1 MNDVLRAILVDDE
14 PLARDELAFLLSEL
28 GDVEVIG
35 QAGDAQ
41 EAIKLADREE
51 PQLAF
56 VDLRMPGPDGIALAQ
71 ALKRRHPALQV
82 VVVSA
87 HDDAAL
93 RAFEAQVLDYVLKPV
108 RLERLRSAV
117 GRARMSLNATADT
130 GRMSSPPSR
139 THTQPPLS
147 GRESHLNLSEA
158 ARAPFLERLAVRR
171 GGVYMVLELSDVI
184 YFEMKDEL
192 VWAVTASDRVALDLT
207 MTNLEQRLPDGSFFR
222 SHRGALVRIDKIRA
236 MEPAGAGTYELVM
249 DHPDAPRVPLA
260 RERARMLKEI
270 IPFAG

>member
-1 MNDVLRAILVDDE
+1 MKDSIRAIVVDDE
-14 PLARDELAFLLSEL
+14 PLARDELVFLLGEV
-28 GDVEVIG
+28 GGVEVVA

-41 EAIKLADREE
+41 EALKVAEREE

-56 VDLRMPGPDGIALAQ
+56 VDLRMPGPDGIALAE
-71 ALKRRHPALQV
+71 ALKRRLPSMEV

-93 RAFEAQVLDYVLKPV
+93 RAFEAKVLDYVLKPV
-108 RLERLRSAV
+108 RLDRLRAAIE
-117 GRARMSLNATADT
+117 RAEQAIGVARTSQAT
-130 GRMSSPPSR
+130 
-139 THTQPPLS
+139 
-147 GRESHLNLSEA
+147 RESH
-158 ARAPFLERLAVRR
+158 LERLAVRR
-171 GGVYMVLELSDVI
+171 GGVYMVLELADVI

-192 VWAVTASDRVALDLT
+192 VWAVTATDRVALDLT
-207 MTNLEQRLPDGSFFR
+207 MTNLEQRLPEATFFR

-249 DHPDAPRVPLA
+249 DHPEAPRVPLA
-260 RERARMLKEI
+260 RERARLLKER

>member
-1 MNDVLRAILVDDE
+1 MNDTLRTILVDDE

-28 GDVEVIG
+28 GGVEVVG
-35 QAGDAQ
+35 QAGDAS
-41 EAIKLADREE
+41 EALKLAERED

-56 VDLRMPGPDGIALAQ
+56 VDLRMPGPADGIALAQ
-71 ALKRRHPALQV
+71 LLKLRHPQLQV

-108 RLERLRSAV
+108 RLERLQATV
-117 GRARMSLNATADT
+117 ERARQHIA
-130 GRMSSPPSR
+130 PSR
-139 THTQPPLS
+139 SSNPQPQATS
-147 GRESHLNLSEA
+147 KD
-158 ARAPFLERLAVRR
+158 APLERLAVRR
-171 GGVYMVLELSDVI
+171 GGVYVVLELSDVI

-192 VWAVTASDRVALDLT
+192 VWAVTANDRVALDLT
-207 MTNLEQRLPDGSFFR
+207 MTTLEQRLPDGAFFR
-222 SHRGALVRIDKIRA
+222 SHRGALARIDKIRA

-260 RERARMLKEI
+260 RERARLLKEL

>member
-1 MNDVLRAILVDDE
+1 MSETLRTILVDDE
-14 PLARDELAFLLSEL
+14 PLARDELAFLLGEL
-28 GDVEVIG
+28 GGIEVVG
-35 QAGDAQ
+35 QAGDAA
-41 EAIKLADREE
+41 EALTLAEREM

-71 ALKRRHPALQV
+71 ALKRRNPQLQII
-82 VVVSA
+82 VVSA

-108 RLERLRSAV
+108 RLERLRAAV
-117 GRARMSLNATADT
+117 ERATAVLSNA
-130 GRMSSPPSR
+130 RPSQAPPPGPAGSA
-139 THTQPPLS
+139 
-147 GRESHLNLSEA
+147 REA
-158 ARAPFLERLAVRR
+158 TLERLAVRR
-171 GGVYMVLELSDVI
+171 GGVYVVLELADVI

-207 MTNLEQRLPDGSFFR
+207 MTTLEQRLPEGAFFR

-249 DHPDAPRVPLA
+249 DHPEAPRVPLA
-260 RERARMLKEI
+260 RERARLLKEL

>member
-1 MNDVLRAILVDDE
+1 MKDALRTILVDDE
-14 PLARDELAFLLSEL
+14 PLARDELAFLLSEV
-28 GDVEVIG
+28 GGVEVVG
-35 QAGDAQ
+35 QASDAQ
-41 EAIKLADREE
+41 EALKLAESEE

-71 ALKRRHPALQV
+71 ALKRRHPDLQV
-82 VVVSA
+82 IVVSA

-108 RLERLRSAV
+108 RMERLRAAIE
-117 GRARMSLNATADT
+117 RATQNLAPMRGSQ
-130 GRMSSPPSR
+130 SHPP
-139 THTQPPLS
+139 P
-147 GRESHLNLSEA
+147 A
-158 ARAPFLERLAVRR
+158 AREAPLERLAVRR
-171 GGVYMVLELSDVI
+171 GGVYVVLELSDVI

-207 MTNLEQRLPDGSFFR
+207 MTTLEQRLPEGAFFR
-222 SHRGALVRIDKIRA
+222 SHRGALVRVDKIRA

-249 DHPDAPRVPLA
+249 DHPEAPRVPLA
-260 RERARMLKEI
+260 RERARLLKEL

>member
-1 MNDVLRAILVDDE
+1 MTEALRVILVDDE
-14 PLARDELAFLLSEL
+14 PLARDELAFLLEEL
-28 GDVEVIG
+28 GGVEVVG

-41 EAIKLADREE
+41 EALKLAEREE
-51 PQLAF
+51 PELAF

-71 ALKRRHPALQV
+71 ALKRRHPQLQV
-82 VVVSA
+82 IVVSA

-108 RLERLRSAV
+108 RLERLRAAIERATHVPAGSSRSQPPPAPNLEEG
-117 GRARMSLNATADT
+117 GRASR
-130 GRMSSPPSR
+130 SPKKE
-139 THTQPPLS
+139 PP
-147 GRESHLNLSEA
+147 
-158 ARAPFLERLAVRR
+158 LERLAVRR

-192 VWAVTASDRVALDLT
+192 VWAVTAGDRVALDLT
-207 MTNLEQRLPDGSFFR
+207 MTTLEQRLPEGAFFR
-222 SHRGALVRIDKIRA
+222 SHRGALVRVDKIRA

-249 DHPDAPRVPLA
+249 DHPEAPRVPLA
-260 RERARMLKEI
+260 RERARLLKER

>member
-1 MNDVLRAILVDDE
+1 MNGILRTILVDDE

-28 GDVEVIG
+28 GGVDVVG
-35 QAGDAQ
+35 QAADAQ
-41 EAIKLADREE
+41 EALKLAEREE

-71 ALKRRHPALQV
+71 ALKRRHPQMQV
-82 VVVSA
+82 IVVSA

-108 RLERLRSAV
+108 RLERLRAAV
-117 GRARMSLNATADT
+117 ERALANLNPPASDPAQRGRSSQMPPNAK
-130 GRMSSPPSR
+130 
-139 THTQPPLS
+139 
-147 GRESHLNLSEA
+147 EA
-158 ARAPFLERLAVRR
+158 PLERLAVRR
-171 GGVYMVLELSDVI
+171 GGVYVVLELADAI

-192 VWAVTASDRVALDLT
+192 VWAVTATDRVALDLT
-207 MTNLEQRLPDGSFFR
+207 MTTLEQRLPEGQFFR

-260 RERARMLKEI
+260 RERARLLKEL